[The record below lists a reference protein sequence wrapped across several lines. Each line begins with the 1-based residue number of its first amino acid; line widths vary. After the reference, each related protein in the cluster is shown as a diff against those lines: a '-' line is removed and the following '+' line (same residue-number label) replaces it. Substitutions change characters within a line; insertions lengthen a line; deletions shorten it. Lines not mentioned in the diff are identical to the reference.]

1 MQGLA
6 SSNRQELSM
15 EEGAEVGDGGAE
27 GPSATG
33 DGGQASVSV
42 MLDADGMHIRIFE
55 SSKLGGSYVGDRL

>member
-1 MQGLA
+1 M
-6 SSNRQELSM
+6 
-15 EEGAEVGDGGAE
+15 GDGGAE